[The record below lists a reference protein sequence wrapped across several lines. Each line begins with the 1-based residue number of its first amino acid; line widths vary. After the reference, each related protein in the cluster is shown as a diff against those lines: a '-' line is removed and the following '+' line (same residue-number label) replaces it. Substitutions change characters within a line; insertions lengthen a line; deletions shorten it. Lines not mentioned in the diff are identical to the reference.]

1 MFYNRKLSE
10 SFSKL
15 LEPKGELRW
24 LFDFVQS
31 RDDLDFLVGNNNS
44 KEWISIYRGL
54 SRVLTILKTRTP
66 DLITL
71 DGAGAYK
78 NILSALYGQKKCS
91 VNFCTELIDLIAAV
105 SSDSKFDRY
114 YRNEKEGYFQNKL
127 SRSFGI
133 CGKAD
138 DDFVIIDKEVVI
150 GYKDMQEK
158 NKLYGKIRDGYKLLQ
173 KDISDTNSK
182 RYGQDL
188 DKKAIG
194 NELDFLALDKQ
205 GNLLLIEYKHGS
217 NTSGIYL
224 SPLQIG
230 MYFDLFKDLPRAALE
245 KAVFEML
252 EQKKRIG
259 LINPKWNCPSVIKEI
274 VPVLIISE
282 YKEKSS
288 AKTKYQEILD
298 FVRRAKEDSFLQ
310 NIKTYNYT
318 TKNGLTSW

>member
-1 MFYNRKLSE
+1 MFYNRKLSD

-15 LEPKGELRW
+15 LEPNGELRW
-24 LFDFVQS
+24 LFDFVQTQ
-31 RDDLDFLVGNNNS
+31 DDLDFLVGKNNT

-54 SRVLTILKTRTP
+54 SRVLTILKTGTP
-66 DLITL
+66 GLITL

-78 NILSALYGQKKCS
+78 NISSVLYGQKKCS
-91 VNFCTELIDLIAAV
+91 ENFCMELASLIRDV
-105 SSDSKFDRY
+105 SDDSKFNRY
-114 YRNEKEGYFQNKL
+114 YANQKEGYFQNKL

-133 CGKAD
+133 CGKPD
-138 DDFVIIDKEVVI
+138 DNFVIVDKEAVI
-150 GYKDMQEK
+150 GYKDIQEK
-158 NKLYGKIRDGYKLLQ
+158 NRLYGKIRDGYKILQ
-173 KDISDTNSK
+173 KDISQKDAK

-230 MYFDLFKDLPRAALE
+230 MYFDLFTELPRAELQ
-245 KAVFEML
+245 KAVFEMF

-259 LINPKWNCPSVIKEI
+259 LVNPDWNRAPEIKDI
-274 VPVLIISE
+274 VPILIISE
-282 YKEKSS
+282 YNEKSS
-288 AKTKYQEILD
+288 AKTKYQEILN
-298 FVRRAKEDSFLQ
+298 FVRSKKGHSFLD

-318 TKNGLTSW
+318 TKTGLTSW